1 MDRRSPHTA
10 QATTAQPVRTQRPS
24 GSTAQR
30 EEVTERPAERD
41 HRETEGFTPLQRAG
55 FESIRR
61 KHAKR
66 TPRAE

>member
-1 MDRRSPHTA
+1 MDRRSPHAA

-24 GSTAQR
+24 GSTARQT
-30 EEVTERPAERD
+30 ETTERPAERD
-41 HRETEGFTPLQRAG
+41 RSETGGFTPLQRAG